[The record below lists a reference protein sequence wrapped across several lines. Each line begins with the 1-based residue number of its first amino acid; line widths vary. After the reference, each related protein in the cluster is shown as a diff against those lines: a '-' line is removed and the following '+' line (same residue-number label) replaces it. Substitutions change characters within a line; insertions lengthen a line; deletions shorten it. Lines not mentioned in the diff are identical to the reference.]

1 MPTSFVRALAC
12 LLLLALLAACGASAP
27 ADPAASSPH
36 TYTIAYFLKPDLPR
50 VSVSAD
56 IPGTWTEKLEFDGA
70 PAFSVP
76 GNSGFFPP
84 SITALGID
92 LPDTAA
98 RMEKAME
105 LQYGAGTP
113 GVTRTV
119 LDDGRIWA
127 IRSEETIIHAR
138 MFIPAPHGV
147 VMAVAFV
154 KPTEAAL
161 LANIEEVYQTVR
173 VQPDSTAQ
181 ASPQP

>member
-1 MPTSFVRALAC
+1 MV
-12 LLLLALLAACGASAP
+12 ALLAACGAAAP
-27 ADPAASSPH
+27 ADPAAASLH
-36 TYTIAYFLKPDLPR
+36 TYTIAYFLKPDRPK
-50 VSVSAD
+50 VTVTAE

-76 GNSGFFPP
+76 GKTGFFPP
-84 SITALGID
+84 TITALGID
-92 LPDTAA
+92 LPDVSA

-119 LDDGRIWA
+119 LADGRIWA
-127 IRSEETIIHAR
+127 VRSEETIIHAR

-154 KPTEAAL
+154 KPSEAAF
-161 LANIEEVYQTVR
+161 LADIEAVYQTVR
-173 VQPDSTAQ
+173 VQTDSTAQ
-181 ASPQP
+181 ATPQP

>member
-1 MPTSFVRALAC
+1 MPTSFARALGC
-12 LLLLALLAACGASAP
+12 LLMAALLAACGASAP
-27 ADPAASSPH
+27 ADPAAASLH
-36 TYTIAYFLKPDLPR
+36 TYTIGYFLKPDAPR
-50 VSVSAD
+50 VTVTAQ
-56 IPGTWTEKLEFDGA
+56 IPGTWTEKLESDGA
-70 PAFSVP
+70 PSFSVP
-76 GNSGFFPP
+76 GKTGFFPP
-84 SITALGID
+84 TIAALGID

-119 LDDGRIWA
+119 LPDGRIWA
-127 IRSEETIIHAR
+127 VRSEETVIHAR

-173 VQPDSTAQ
+173 VQTDSAAQ

>member
-1 MPTSFVRALAC
+1 MLTSFARALGC
-12 LLLLALLAACGASAP
+12 LLMVALLAACDASTP
-27 ADPAASSPH
+27 ADPEAPSLH
-36 TYTIAYFLKPDLPR
+36 TYTIGYFLKPNSPK
-50 VSVSAD
+50 VTVTAQ

-76 GNSGFFPP
+76 GNTGFFLP

-92 LPDTAA
+92 LPDTAV

-119 LDDGRIWA
+119 LADGRIWA
-127 IRSEETIIHAR
+127 VRSEETVIHAR

-147 VMAVAFV
+147 VMAVAYV
-154 KPTEAAL
+154 KPSEGAL

-173 VQPDSTAQ
+173 VETDSTAQ